1 MKEISTSNQTERQT
15 NQTRQPISPVAPV
28 SRVAH
33 VPQSERIHIGLL
45 GRRNAGKSSLLN
57 ALVGQDVALVSD
69 TPGTTTDPVFKA
81 MELQPLGPVVFVD
94 TAGLDDEGKV
104 GTLRVERTRK
114 VLRRLDMGL
123 LVVDA
128 TLAQQAMADGQ
139 PIDVD
144 GGCGQE
150 QEQGY
155 GRAHGKGYDDG
166 HGLGSGNP
174 HGQGHDNGHELGCG
188 PDHGERYGQDYG
200 PGYGECLAPELAI
213 LNEFRRCHP
222 TAPVLMVWNK
232 IDQLKLNQLQHG
244 DGRGKGSTQELN
256 RILAQATA
264 FLQSR
269 DQHRNPYRGR
279 CSDRSPQLSLP
290 FIGVSA
296 RTGQGISQLKE
307 RIREIAQQGGL
318 TERVPLV
325 EDLVAP
331 GDTVILVTP
340 IDSEAPAGRLI
351 LPQQQV
357 LRALL
362 DHGVVT
368 LVVRET
374 ELAAALDR
382 LRRPPSLVITDSQAF
397 AQVVRV
403 LPPNVPLTSFSIL
416 FARYKGD
423 LEQLLAGANAVSQ
436 LRPGDRVLVAEAC
449 THSPPTEVDIGRVKI
464 PRLLETKVG
473 GKLEWTWFTGYDFPA
488 ELQTYRLVIHCG
500 GCMLNRTEMQSRLQM
515 LRQAGVPVVNYGVI
529 LAYLTGI
536 LPRAVEPLRLP
547 GR

>member
-1 MKEISTSNQTERQT
+1 MKEISTSDSNHTLQ
-15 NQTRQPISPVAPV
+15 PVA
-28 SRVAH
+28 RVPGVPRGPR
-33 VPQSERIHIGLL
+33 VPQSERVHIGLL

-57 ALVGQDVALVSD
+57 ALAGQDVALVSD

-81 MELQPLGPVVFVD
+81 MELQPLGPVVFMD

-114 VLRRLDMGL
+114 VLRRLDMAL
-123 LVVDA
+123 LVIDA
-128 TLAQQAMADGQ
+128 ALAQQTAAAEQQVDGDCGQQFDGGHGQ
-139 PIDVD
+139 PLD
-144 GGCGQE
+144 
-150 QEQGY
+150 
-155 GRAHGKGYDDG
+155 K
-166 HGLGSGNP
+166 
-174 HGQGHDNGHELGCG
+174 
-188 PDHGERYGQDYG
+188 
-200 PGYGECLAPELAI
+200 ELAI
-213 LNEFRRCHP
+213 LTEFRRRHP
-222 TAPVLMVWNK
+222 TAPVLVVWNK
-232 IDQLKLNQLQHG
+232 IDQLEPARLEH
-244 DGRGKGSTQELN
+244 GKGRDETSTHEID
-256 RILAQATA
+256 RMLAQATSL
-264 FLQSR
+264 LQS
-269 DQHRNPYRGR
+269 DDPK
-279 CSDRSPQLSLP
+279 PPLP
-290 FIGVSA
+290 FVAVSA
-296 RTGQGISQLKE
+296 KTGQGIGRLKE
-307 RIREIAQQGGL
+307 LIMEIAQQGGL
-318 TERVPLV
+318 ADHVPLV

-362 DHGVVT
+362 DHGVIT

-374 ELAAALDR
+374 ELAAALER

-403 LPPNVPLTSFSIL
+403 LPADVPLTSFSIL

-423 LEQLLAGANAVSQ
+423 LEQLLAGADAVAR

-449 THSPPTEVDIGRVKI
+449 THSPPAEVDIGRVKI
-464 PRLLETKVG
+464 PRLLEARVG

-500 GCMLNRTEMQSRLQM
+500 GCMLNRREMQSRLQL
-515 LRQAGVPVVNYGVI
+515 LRQAGVPAVNYGVL

-536 LPRAVEPLRLP
+536 LPRAVQPLRLP
-547 GR
+547 LSCCQHC

>member
-15 NQTRQPISPVAPV
+15 NQTRQPISPVALV

-139 PIDVD
+139 PTDVD
-144 GGCGQE
+144 GGYGQE
-150 QEQGY
+150 QGQGY
-155 GRAHGKGYDDG
+155 GRAHGEGYDDG
-166 HGLGSGNP
+166 HGQSGSNP
-174 HGQGHDNGHELGCG
+174 HGQGHDNGHEPGCG
-188 PDHGERYGQDYG
+188 LDHGECCGQ
-200 PGYGECLAPELAI
+200 GYGHGYRECLGPELAI

-244 DGRGKGSTQELN
+244 DGRGEGSTQELN
-256 RILAQATA
+256 RILARATA

-269 DQHRNPYRGR
+269 DQHRDPYRVR
-279 CSDRSPQLSLP
+279 RNDRSPEPLLP
-290 FIGVSA
+290 FIAVSA
-296 RTGQGISQLKE
+296 RTGQGIPQLKE
-307 RIREIAQQGGL
+307 QISQIAQQGGL
-318 TERVPLV
+318 TDRAPLV

-368 LVVRET
+368 VVVRET

-423 LEQLLAGANAVSQ
+423 LEQLLAGANVVSQ

-464 PRLLETKVG
+464 PRLLEAKVG